1 MSSPAEL
8 GLAEHGEDA
17 GHSCLLENLCVGHFV
32 LPLHFQQ
39 FAKAVEMETVEF
51 LCVPLAD
58 GPGLAGI

>member
-17 GHSCLLENLCVGHFV
+17 GHSCLHLV

-39 FAKAVEMETVEF
+39 SAKAVEMETVEF
-51 LCVPLAD
+51 PRVPLVD
-58 GPGLAGI
+58 SPGLTGIQ